1 MVSVTIEY
9 VMLIPLLFAQVIV
22 FPYVASTVSSNWQE
36 SQLTIEMQ
44 DSADH
49 MASTIQQLYLTVNR
63 DSILEGT
70 ITQASPVPVS
80 IGSYHFTVDRTLS
93 DPGDGSAKT
102 LTILLT
108 LDNDAGDMVTSSAI
122 LGPNVNWPF
131 SATFR
136 SNSVDASIIV
146 EKFSNGTLAFAFGG

>member
-1 MVSVTIEY
+1 MYLVSITVEY

-49 MASTIQQLYLTVNR
+49 MVSTIQQLYLTVNR

-70 ITQASPVPVS
+70 ITQASPVPVTIAS
-80 IGSYHFTVDRTLS
+80 YPYTVEGSLSNPPGDSAKVFTVT
-93 DPGDGSAKT
+93 
-102 LTILLT
+102 LT
-108 LDNDAGDMVTSSAI
+108 LDDIGNTVIASAVI
-122 LGPNVNWPF
+122 GNNTKWTE
-131 SATFR
+131 STFR
-136 SNSVDASIIV
+136 STSVDASIIV